1 VQKSVPAEPT
11 FNEGFYHSGE
21 RLEGYTCA
29 VRNLSVTQKIVTPM
43 VLILAGVGIY
53 YYRAKMNDERA
64 NQEFVVTGEIL
75 HKNGTKVQPVAGADI
90 TIYAH
95 AFEREGS
102 YLRILPLVRERQL
115 ILHLWHPG
123 SPGLAE
129 KDARFAVLQLSPLAK
144 MDRIWWNDESLI
156 NCSFGARRFWESFR
170 YVTSTSADMKGDFW
184 VKLKR
189 GSYIIFAESEVQTS
203 IDYGGRT
210 QSATGWA
217 FWDIPITVT
226 GDMKVVSASASC
238 SPD

>member
-1 VQKSVPAEPT
+1 M
-11 FNEGFYHSGE
+11 
-21 RLEGYTCA
+21 
-29 VRNLSVTQKIVTPM
+29 RNLSVTHKIVTAA
-43 VLILAGVGIY
+43 VFVFAGIGIY
-53 YYRAKMNDERA
+53 YYRSKMNDERA

-90 TIYAH
+90 TVFGPS
-95 AFEREGS
+95 FEPKSS
-102 YLRILPLVRERQL
+102 YWRILPLVLERQL
-115 ILHLWHPG
+115 ILQDWHPG
-123 SPGLAE
+123 FAGLAE

-144 MDRIWWNDESLI
+144 MDRIWWNNEKLI
-156 NCSFGARRFWESFR
+156 NCSFGARRFRESFP

-184 VKLKR
+184 IKLKR

-217 FWDIPITVT
+217 FWDIPIKVT

>member
-1 VQKSVPAEPT
+1 M
-11 FNEGFYHSGE
+11 
-21 RLEGYTCA
+21 
-29 VRNLSVTQKIVTPM
+29 RNLSVNQKIVA
-43 VLILAGVGIY
+43 VAALILAGVGIY
-53 YYRAKMNDERA
+53 YYRAKIIEDRA

-90 TIYAH
+90 TIFAPSFERE
-95 AFEREGS
+95 AFERESS
-102 YLRILPLVRERQL
+102 YWRILPLLLQRQL
-115 ILHLWHPG
+115 ILQDWQPG
-123 SPGLAE
+123 FAGLAE
-129 KDARFAVLQLSPLAK
+129 EDARFAVLHLSPLTK
-144 MDRIWWNDESLI
+144 MDRIWWNDERLI
-156 NCSFGARRFWESFR
+156 NCSFGARRFRESFR

-189 GSYIIFAESEVQTS
+189 GSYIIFAESEVRTS

-210 QSATGWA
+210 QSAKGWA